1 MRTLLLIVG
10 CVMAVL
16 NASAAF
22 SQEPQSPPLP
32 LKRQM
37 VACMNKSMSANRTLS
52 YNDAQK
58 DCKDRVLVKGQN
70 GIGKRALAANAAD
83 APSLKNP

>member
-1 MRTLLLIVG
+1 
-10 CVMAVL
+10 MAML

-32 LKRQM
+32 LKRQI

-58 DCKDRVLVKGQN
+58 DCKDRILASSQN
-70 GIGKRALAANAAD
+70 AIGKRALSANASDVPA
-83 APSLKNP
+83 LKNP